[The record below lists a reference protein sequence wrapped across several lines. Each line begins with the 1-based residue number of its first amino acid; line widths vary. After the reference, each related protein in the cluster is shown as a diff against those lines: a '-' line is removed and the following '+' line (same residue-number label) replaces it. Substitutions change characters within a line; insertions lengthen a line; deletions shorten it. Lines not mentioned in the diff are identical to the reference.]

1 MNSFVENVK
10 RLNEKYG
17 KILSIEE
24 LIELSYNGELD
35 KPNVLGELEQLAF
48 VHITNYS
55 PSDDKI
61 KTAKEKGVI
70 ANYKGYDIKK
80 SRDTTHFTINGT
92 VTSHNRGNWDKR
104 KYAVIIRGNDFVN
117 NNGKNIVTVRP
128 EDTWI
133 DGSAN
138 IKNAIIICPRNECM
152 TVKQQNPN
160 VFIIPC
166 EAENVVD
173 KEKGI
178 DYPER
183 LMQIMGLKTYEIGEH
198 GCVEPS
204 ETFELLDKID
214 SIPELKGE
222 AFVGGIHDESL
233 QAAEERFQ
241 HEVQYAMKKL
251 ESEKQLDNMFLDRFL
266 SLIQKCQEPSLD
278 RVKKSIEMTNQYLIP
293 LGICNLSVTDW
304 RYGKEFKEYAME
316 RIKQSHQIDEYLGV
330 NISSINSK
338 DMLQAN
344 MERICLIAK
353 KMKEKEKGKA
363 EDKDSKDVLGYAIEH
378 LLTDYANLTQGY
390 ENRADIYV
398 NRVDMKFFDPKEYA
412 KMLKEEFKEIG
423 IKVDEIDNIL
433 ESNINELTSKIVS
446 RIINE
451 IEVQALIEEQGYTEE
466 QGKDLA
472 LRDLDRIRITE
483 EIMKSQA
490 IESIKRGEYSQAD
503 ETYGPL
509 NNEIFDRAFDINEK
523 VIENLIIDS
532 TTSEAREELD
542 AKLRE
547 MGIINADFSQREN
560 VRDFKDI
567 MAKRLEEL
575 ITKAEKEAKK
585 QQFSE
590 TANTHNASTSEI
602 VPKLIGSYQAEK
614 VGISDIRNARED
626 IAKLVLPQDKDKASQ
641 QEQISQ

>member
-35 KPNVLGELEQLAF
+35 KPNVLGELNQLAF
-48 VHITNYS
+48 VHITNYL

-70 ANYKGYDIKK
+70 ANYKGYDIKN

-92 VTSHNRGNWDKR
+92 VTSHDRGNWDKR

-138 IKNAIIICPRNECM
+138 IKNAIILCPRNEYES
-152 TVKQQNPN
+152 VQQKNPN

-178 DYPER
+178 DYPES
-183 LMQIMGLKTYEIGEH
+183 LMQIMGLKTYEIGMW
-198 GCVEPS
+198 GYFDYSPQTKKFVK
-204 ETFELLDKID
+204 KID
-214 SIPELKGE
+214 SISELKGKPY
-222 AFVGGIHDESL
+222 GTIHDESL

-251 ESEKQLDNMFLDRFL
+251 ESEKQLDNTFLHKFC
-266 SLIQKCQEPSLD
+266 SLIQRCQEVSID

-293 LGICNLSVTDW
+293 LGICNLSVASVANW
-304 RYGKEFKEYAME
+304 GKVIEFDEYAME
-316 RIKQSHQIDEYLGV
+316 RIKQNHQIDEYLGV

-344 MERICLIAK
+344 MERIGLIAK
-353 KMKEKEKGKA
+353 KMKEKEKEKGKE
-363 EDKDSKDVLGYAIEH
+363 EDKESQDILGYAIEH
-378 LLTDYANLTQGY
+378 LLTDYANLTQC
-390 ENRADIYV
+390 YV

-412 KMLKEEFKEIG
+412 KILKEEFKEIG

-433 ESNINELTSKIVS
+433 ESNINELASNIKS

-503 ETYGPL
+503 KTYGPL
-509 NNEIFDRAFDINEK
+509 NNEIFYRAFDINEEA
-523 VIENLIIDS
+523 IENLIANS

-567 MAKRLEEL
+567 MAKRFEEL
-575 ITKAEKEAKK
+575 ITEAEKEASE

-590 TANTHNASTSEI
+590 NVRTQKSPSQEEGTIS
-602 VPKLIGSYQAEK
+602 KLIDSYNSEG
-614 VGISDIRNARED
+614 VGTSDIRNARED
-626 IAKLVLPQDKDKASQ
+626 IAKLVLPQDKDKESQ
-641 QEQISQ
+641 QEPISQ

>member
-35 KPNVLGELEQLAF
+35 KPNVLGELNQLAF
-48 VHITNYS
+48 VHITNYL

-70 ANYKGYDIKK
+70 ANYKGYDIKN

-92 VTSHNRGNWDKR
+92 VTSHDRGNWDKR

-178 DYPER
+178 DYPKR

-204 ETFELLDKID
+204 ETFELLNKID

-251 ESEKQLDNMFLDRFL
+251 EREKQLDDTFLDRFL
-266 SLIQKCQEPSLD
+266 SLIQKCQYPSLD
-278 RVKKSIEMTNQYLIP
+278 RVKKSIEMTSQYLIP
-293 LGICNLSVTDW
+293 LGVCNLSVTDW

-353 KMKEKEKGKA
+353 KTKEKEKEKGKE
-363 EDKDSKDVLGYAIEH
+363 EDKESQDILGHAIEH
-378 LLTDYANLTQGY
+378 LLTDYANLTQCY
-390 ENRADIYV
+390 ENRAD
-398 NRVDMKFFDPKEYA
+398 MKFFNPKEYA
-412 KMLKEEFKEIG
+412 KMLKEKFKEIG

-446 RIINE
+446 RITNE
-451 IEVQALIEEQGYTEE
+451 IEVQALIEEQGYIEE
-466 QGKDLA
+466 QGKDFA
-472 LRDLDRIRITE
+472 LRDLDRIKIME
-483 EIMKSQA
+483 EIMKRQA
-490 IESIKRGEYSQAD
+490 VASIKSGNYDQNF
-503 ETYGPL
+503 GPL
-509 NNEIFDRAFDINEK
+509 NNDIFDRALDIY
-523 VIENLIIDS
+523 ENVFKDLIANRI
-532 TTSEAREELD
+532 TSEAKEELD
-542 AKLRE
+542 AKLLE
-547 MGIINADFSQREN
+547 MGIDFSQGIKAN
-560 VRDFKDI
+560 TVSKVV
-567 MAKRLEEL
+567 EERYNTL
-575 ITKAEKEAKK
+575 ITEAEKEASE

-590 TANTHNASTSEI
+590 VENTQEASTMDILSN
-602 VPKLIGSYQAEK
+602 LRGSYIAEG
-614 VGISDIRNARED
+614 VGISGIRNARKH
-626 IAKLVLPQDKDKASQ
+626 IAELVLPQDKTFQ
-641 QEQISQ
+641 QGQ